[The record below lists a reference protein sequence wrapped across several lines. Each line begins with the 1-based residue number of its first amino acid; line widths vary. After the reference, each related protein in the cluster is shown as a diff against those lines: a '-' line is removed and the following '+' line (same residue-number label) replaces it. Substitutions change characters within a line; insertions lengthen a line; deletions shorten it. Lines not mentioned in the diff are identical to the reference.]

1 MNSVNLIG
9 RISNDLEVKYVRGKE
24 GDFATLRFNLAVN
37 KDKEKTNFIPI
48 RVLGKLAENL
58 VNYQKKGSLIGV
70 EGSIEIDQYEDKDG
84 NKVSKTYVLANGIE
98 YLEKRETSGEVSSNT
113 NESGEANNFSN
124 TNERDY
130 VGAQQMQFDRSDY
143 PFYD

>member
-1 MNSVNLIG
+1 MNSVCLIG
-9 RISNDLEVKYVRGKE
+9 RVANDLELKYVRGKE
-24 GDFATLRFNLAVN
+24 GDFATLKFNVAVTKS
-37 KDKEKTNFIPI
+37 KDKTNFIPI

-58 VNYQKKGSLIGV
+58 VNYQKKGSLIGI

-98 YLEKRETSGEVSSNT
+98 YLEKRETNGEVDNFNK
-113 NESGEANNFSN
+113 NEKG
-124 TNERDY
+124 Y
-130 VGAQQMQFDRSDY
+130 VGTQQMQFDRSDY

>member
-1 MNSVNLIG
+1 MNCVQLIG
-9 RISNDLEVKYVRGKE
+9 RISNDLELKYVRGKE

-37 KDKEKTNFIPI
+37 KDKDKTNFIPI

-70 EGSIEIDQYEDKDG
+70 EGSIEIDQYEDKNG

-98 YLEKRETSGEVSSNT
+98 YLEKRETSGEVNKT
-113 NESGEANNFSN
+113 EKG
-124 TNERDY
+124 Y
-130 VGAQQMQFDRSDY
+130 VGTQQMQFDDNDY
-143 PFYD
+143 PFVYD

>member
-1 MNSVNLIG
+1 MNCVQLIG

-24 GDFATLRFNLAVN
+24 GDFATLKFNVAVTKS
-37 KDKEKTNFIPI
+37 KDKTNFIPV

-84 NKVSKTYVLANGIE
+84 NKVSRVYVLANGIE
-98 YLEKRETSGEVSSNT
+98 YLEKRETSGEVTNFNENSNK
-113 NESGEANNFSN
+113 
-124 TNERDY
+124 NERGY
-130 VGAQQMQFDRSDY
+130 VGTQQMQFDRSDY